1 MLIAKTK
8 LNTTKLFISK
18 TLIDSYANHDEFV
31 VVNNTRVRQTRKNT
45 LMLVSNCAGCGK
57 EKMKVH

>member
-1 MLIAKTK
+1 MSIAKTK
-8 LNTTKLFISK
+8 LNTTKIFISK
-18 TLIDSYANHDEFV
+18 ACSYANHDEFV
-31 VVNNTRVRQTRKNT
+31 VVNNTRVRQTRKDT